1 MEVLDFPQVRGAARV
16 FEIGASLREARETR
30 GLSLD
35 DVQKALCFR
44 VRYLTALEEERWD
57 QLPGGDAYVKGFLRT
72 YAEFLGLN
80 GTLYIDEFNERI
92 ATQDEEPIVP
102 ESLAPRRGGSSLLTR
117 TIVGVFVLAFVVFA
131 ATAWR
136 PGSSPRPT
144 VEAASA
150 ATPETKFVPLDMP
163 VAPVIVAK
171 QVKHAKPQPK
181 TATIRVARST
191 SWFSV
196 RVGGPAGKEIFRG
209 FLARGETLRY
219 RLDRKVWL
227 RIGRPSAVVVTIG
240 KRPVRGLPGTPA
252 NLLLTNAGPLAG

>member
-1 MEVLDFPQVRGAARV
+1 V

-30 GLSLD
+30 GLTLD
-35 DVQKALCFR
+35 DVQRELRFR
-44 VRYLTALEEERWD
+44 ERYLTALEDERWD

-80 GTLYIDEFNERI
+80 GTLYIDEYNERI
-92 ATQDEEPIVP
+92 AGQAEEPIVP
-102 ESLAPRRGGSSLLTR
+102 ESLAPRRGRSNLLTR
-117 TIVGVFVLAFVVFA
+117 TIVGVFVLSFVVFA

-150 ATPETKFVPLDMP
+150 ATPTKFVPLGMP
-163 VAPVIVAK
+163 VAPAVPAPP
-171 QVKHAKPQPK
+171 VKKAKPAPK
-181 TATIRVARST
+181 HATIRVTRSS

-196 RVGGPAGKEIFRG
+196 RLGGPAGKEIFRG
-209 FLARGETLRY
+209 FLGRGETLRY

-227 RIGRPSAVVVTIG
+227 RIGRPHAVVVTIG
-240 KRPVRGLPGTPA
+240 GRAVRGLPGTPA
-252 NLLLTNAGPLAG
+252 NLLLTNAGPVAG